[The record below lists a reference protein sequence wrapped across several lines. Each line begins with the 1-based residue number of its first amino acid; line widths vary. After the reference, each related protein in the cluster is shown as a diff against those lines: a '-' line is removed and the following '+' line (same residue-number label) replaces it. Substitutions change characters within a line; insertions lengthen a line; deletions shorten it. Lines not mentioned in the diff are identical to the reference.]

1 MIRPIRPDTVLA
13 QVTTHRSSAVIVR
26 SPRPLRVRVDD
37 LRQRSSRDETHTELG
52 LALHVE
58 RERHVRPEPL
68 ASACEHVLRG

>member
-13 QVTTHRSSAVIVR
+13 QVTTHRPSAVIVR
-26 SPRPLRVRVDD
+26 SPRPFRVRV
-37 LRQRSSRDETHTELG
+37 RQRSSRDETHTELG

-58 RERHVRPEPL
+58 RERHVRFEPL